1 MGAFLPHFFARAS
14 FVVRDGTLR
23 DGVEMRRR
31 AAEPYDG
38 VLVRALKRLARV
50 AVLLDT
56 TVDHQPG
63 CLGPLQ
69 RFLPLGGRCVGEWQG
84 RQPKWA

>member
-38 VLVRALKRLARV
+38 VLVRALKRLARE
-50 AVLLDT
+50 
-56 TVDHQPG
+56 
-63 CLGPLQ
+63 